1 MKTKLALVMFFL
13 VNQFF
18 FGQHIERKIL
28 KGRIIADTIEV
39 ENLTVFNITSNVG
52 AVTNVDGKFSI
63 KARPSDTLYIQ
74 GISYESKKYI
84 ITDRDFWQEELE
96 ILLKVKITELNEIEI
111 TPYTLTGNI
120 KQDTKRI
127 KVYGEGFSKI
137 DMSIKHYEDNVRIG
151 SPINTAMPSHFAP
164 NGAAFDFIAIGRGLG
179 KLLGIKGNPK
189 KNSERVFEE
198 RRQRDIQSKS
208 FSDHIFERFS
218 YNFFVE
224 TLKIRHEDISM
235 FLQYAEMP
243 VKDLSLFLKPEYE
256 IQLIEYLTAKAK
268 LFNSEKQVE

>member
-52 AVTNVDGKFSI
+52 AVTNIDGKFSI

-127 KVYGEGFSKI
+127 KVYGAGFVKI
-137 DMSIKHYEDNVRIG
+137 LIIR
-151 SPINTAMPSHFAP
+151 
-164 NGAAFDFIAIGRGLG
+164 FDFR
-179 KLLGIKGNPK
+179 IKY
-189 KNSERVFEE
+189 FC
-198 RRQRDIQSKS
+198 
-208 FSDHIFERFS
+208 FSCEIF
-218 YNFFVE
+218 N
-224 TLKIRHEDISM
+224 
-235 FLQYAEMP
+235 
-243 VKDLSLFLKPEYE
+243 
-256 IQLIEYLTAKAK
+256 QLDFIFWL
-268 LFNSEKQVE
+268 